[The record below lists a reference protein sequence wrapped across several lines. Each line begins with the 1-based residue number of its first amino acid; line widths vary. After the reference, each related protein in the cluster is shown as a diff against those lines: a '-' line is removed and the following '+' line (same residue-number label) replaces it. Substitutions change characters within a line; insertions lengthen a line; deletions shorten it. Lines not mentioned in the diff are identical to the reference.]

1 MTDGRDDGRDRK
13 TYSRKLKSTINC
25 FSSSR
30 LRRSH
35 CLEDKTTVNDFHN
48 EVYYLKREQTC
59 YLWERKWKIKK
70 RTKKEK
76 KKSTIKTLELSC
88 QCADTMCHAPEPS
101 SIHQGEWCH
110 PVALSQRQPSL
121 HWPRRSG
128 CRFHCLPL
136 PFPWQ
141 RDRSWCNY
149 TEAKE
154 GKTSFWTTFENPLNF
169 L

>member
-70 RTKKEK
+70 KNEKRKKEK
-76 KKSTIKTLELSC
+76 HHQNFRTLLPMCRYYVPCSRALIHPPRGVMSPCGTKPEAAKLALAKTQRL
-88 QCADTMCHAPEPS
+88 
-101 SIHQGEWCH
+101 
-110 PVALSQRQPSL
+110 PV
-121 HWPRRSG
+121 
-128 CRFHCLPL
+128 PL
-136 PFPWQ
+136 PAPPV
-141 RDRSWCNY
+141 SL
-149 TEAKE
+149 AE
-154 GKTSFWTTFENPLNF
+154 GQKLM
-169 L
+169 